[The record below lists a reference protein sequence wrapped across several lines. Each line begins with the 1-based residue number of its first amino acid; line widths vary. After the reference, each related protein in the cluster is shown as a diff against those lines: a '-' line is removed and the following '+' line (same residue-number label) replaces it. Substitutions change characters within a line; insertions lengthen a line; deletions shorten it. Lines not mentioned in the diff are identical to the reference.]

1 MPLYALEDLD
11 DALGVTR
18 AFLTPIDR
26 TVWVKLA
33 LVAFFIGGPGG
44 SFNPIQYTAGGNGNG
59 TPPPGGMPGFDP
71 GPRVWL
77 LIASIVGAIV
87 LLALAFTLIGS
98 IMEFV
103 FVESLRN
110 EAVTVRR
117 YWGRRWRQGLRLFGF
132 RLVIGF
138 FVLGTVLL
146 LGAIAYLTLESATPG
161 AVAAIVLLLVPM
173 FFVLA
178 LVVGLVSGFTTAFVV
193 PIMIKRDCGVL
204 SGWRRLW
211 PTITANPWQYL
222 AYAVS
227 AFFLSII
234 GGILIAIA
242 TGLLA
247 LALLIPFGL
256 LFAVGVGVLVFVA
269 EPLGIGVL
277 VVVGLLFGLSILVV
291 AALVQVP
298 VLAYLRYYALLVLG
312 DIDPDLD
319 LIPEQ
324 RAGVRETSSESSS

>member
-1 MPLYALEDLD
+1 
-11 DALGVTR
+11 
-18 AFLTPIDR
+18 
-26 TVWVKLA
+26 
-33 LVAFFIGGPGG
+33 
-44 SFNPIQYTAGGNGNG
+44 
-59 TPPPGGMPGFDP
+59 
-71 GPRVWL
+71 
-77 LIASIVGAIV
+77 
-87 LLALAFTLIGS
+87 
-98 IMEFV
+98 
-103 FVESLRN
+103 
-110 EAVTVRR
+110 
-117 YWGRRWRQGLRLFGF
+117 
-132 RLVIGF
+132 
-138 FVLGTVLL
+138 LGTVLL
-146 LGAIAYLTLESATPG
+146 FGAIAYLSLGSVTPG
-161 AVAAIVLLLVPM
+161 AVAAVVLLLVPM

-277 VVVGLLFGLSILVV
+277 VVVGLLFGLSILIV